1 MDQRL
6 NVRAKTRKL
15 TEENLNINLLDLGF
29 GNGFLN
35 MIPEAP
41 VK

>member
-1 MDQRL
+1 MDGRL
-6 NVRAKTRKL
+6 NIRAKTRKL
-15 TEENLNINLLDLGF
+15 TEENLNINLIYLGF

-35 MIPEAP
+35 MIPEVP